1 MADRYNPFSVYSDGK
16 TPYQDIFNS
25 KEQAYGQAAM
35 GGSYNGQPPAE
46 NGGVGNQITAGLGFA
61 DSLFGEGGSLNP
73 EDIILQK
80 ENRIDSENPYLDSS
94 TYNRNMEASDV
105 KTAKSKAKGAALK
118 SMGTGAALGTAIMPG
133 IGTAVGAI
141 VGGAAGLIGIGS
153 ATNKA
158 KKAKKEATAARKKTI
173 KQYNN
178 AMYAVGEQDAAEQR
192 ASMYKNNTFNT
203 NLMSLV

>member
-1 MADRYNPFSVYSDGK
+1 MDRYNPFSVYSDSR
-16 TPYQDIFNS
+16 TPYEDIFTPQA
-25 KEQAYGQAAM
+25 KEYGNIAAGIKPTTPQA
-35 GGSYNGQPPAE
+35 PPT
-46 NGGVGNQITAGLGFA
+46 NGGVGNQITAGLAFT

-80 ENRIDSENPYLDSS
+80 ENRIDSENPYLDGS
-94 TYNRNMEASDV
+94 TYGRNMEASDL
-105 KTAKSKAKGAALK
+105 KTAKGKAKGAALN
-118 SMGTGAALGTAIMPG
+118 SMATGAALGSVIPGVGTAI
-133 IGTAVGAI
+133 GAI
-141 VGGAAGLIGIGS
+141 AGGAAGLLGLGS

-158 KKAKKEATAARKKTI
+158 KKAQEEATTARKKTI

-178 AMYAVGEQDAAEQR
+178 AMYSVGEQDAAEQR